1 MARRG
6 QGTAAVVV
14 GKDPVVVVV
23 VVEVAAAARCSTGWT
38 AEVEGDSKD
47 WTVAGVGVVVV
58 DNRG

>member
-1 MARRG
+1 M
-6 QGTAAVVV
+6 AAVVV